1 VEADRRHLIAG
12 GAALALGIPAA
23 VRAERR
29 PALSQQRLSDFAD
42 AAQRYGIKGLVIAG
56 REATLLT
63 RGRIN
68 EPSRIASIRKSFL
81 SALLGMAIRDGRL
94 DPDATIGS
102 LGIRDYSPLTP
113 VESRAT
119 VRQLMQARSG
129 VYLPAAAETAQMRGQ
144 RPRRGAYAPGT
155 HFYYNNWDFNVL
167 GEIYQRATGEDLFA
181 AVAHRLAGP
190 LGFQDF
196 DRRRHTWWEYD
207 RERSRFP
214 AYNMSLSA
222 RDLAR
227 FGQLYLRRGSWGGR
241 QLIPA
246 SWIRE
251 STTPYSATG
260 GTGWWSGYGYMWWVA
275 SNRSGASAGNLPPG
289 AFTAAG
295 AGGRYVS
302 VLPGAGLTVA
312 MQPDEHAGRTPI
324 PLYADQT
331 LLNGLLA
338 LLL

>member
-1 VEADRRHLIAG
+1 
-12 GAALALGIPAA
+12 
-23 VRAERR
+23 
-29 PALSQQRLSDFAD
+29 
-42 AAQRYGIKGLVIAG
+42 
-56 REATLLT
+56 
-63 RGRIN
+63 
-68 EPSRIASIRKSFL
+68 
-81 SALLGMAIRDGRL
+81 
-94 DPDATIGS
+94 
-102 LGIRDYSPLTP
+102 
-113 VESRAT
+113 
-119 VRQLMQARSG
+119 MQARSG
-129 VYLPAAAETAQMRGQ
+129 IYLPAAAETVQMRAQ
-144 RPRRGAYAPGT
+144 RPRRGSHQPGT

-181 AVAHRLAGP
+181 AVEQRLARP

-196 DRRRHTWWEYD
+196 DRSRHTFWEYD
-207 RERSRFP
+207 RQRSRFP
-214 AYNMSLSA
+214 AYNISLST

-241 QLIPA
+241 QLLPA

-275 SNRSGASAGNLPPG
+275 STRNGSSSGNLPPG
-289 AFTAAG
+289 SFTAAG
-295 AGGRYVS
+295 AGGRYVA
-302 VLPGAGLTVA
+302 VLPGANLVVA
-312 MQPDEHAGRTPI
+312 MQPDERAGQPPI